1 MSPTP
6 SNATSSDA
14 ENPVFGKSFD
24 KETQQALMAEDT
36 ACWNEIC
43 GLLMAVII
51 VGLILAGIALTF
63 VT

>member
-6 SNATSSDA
+6 SNDTSSDA
-14 ENPVFGKSFD
+14 ENSVFGKSFD

-36 ACWNEIC
+36 ACWNAIC